1 MTKDELSSDYYPQF
15 CKGAMYVLLAN
26 LLPKMLDLSRQVIRI
41 GPDDA
46 YVGLLTDQLGI
57 SAVGVE
63 GLFWIRPNIYVW
75 FMSKCE
81 SRDLLGI
88 SDSLIPSQLNYIH
101 GLKYPNTSEQGFN
114 AYHSFCIS
122 LYAKYHLLR
131 LFCEICLPCRLI
143 FCTTRI

>member
-15 CKGAMYVLLAN
+15 CKGAMYVLSTN
-26 LLPKMLDLSRQVIRI
+26 LLPKMLDLSRRVTRI

-101 GLKYPNTSEQGFN
+101 GYKYPNTSEQGFN
-114 AYHSFCIS
+114 SSMPITVFVY
-122 LYAKYHLLR
+122 R
-131 LFCEICLPCRLI
+131 
-143 FCTTRI
+143 CTRNITCFDYSVKSVYPVG